1 MHECLLKMT
10 MTVYDEESPVCIL
23 VLYPQSSFRITMAD
37 IKLSYFDARG
47 RAELSRMILAYAGVR
62 FLHIFCCHS
71 SCMRGWKHDPCH

>member
-1 MHECLLKMT
+1 MHDCLLKMT

-23 VLYPQSSFRITMAD
+23 VLYPQSSFRIRMAD

-62 FLHIFCCHS
+62 FLHMFLAVVHVETGLL
-71 SCMRGWKHDPCH
+71 MLY